1 MGKLTV
7 CLTPACCPAD
17 PLIASLLQAAH
28 EVSDADDG
36 SPDECMEDLE
46 GTGGMQV
53 SPSSP
58 SIQEKQLK
66 AASQPSNTNGNTS
79 GSNESDGSKRR
90 QGTTQGEGSNPTSV
104 KDSNTATQTNGCSG
118 AWCSVCGCMLPA
130 CAEARCRQVLC
141 AVCALT
147 LRFSSLMQA
156 SCLACKRLS
165 ASVM

>member
-1 MGKLTV
+1 M
-7 CLTPACCPAD
+7 
-17 PLIASLLQAAH
+17 
-28 EVSDADDG
+28 EV
-36 SPDECMEDLE
+36 MEN
-46 GTGGMQV
+46 TGGMQV

-118 AWCSVCGCMLPA
+118 EWICSA
-130 CAEARCRQVLC
+130 
-141 AVCALT
+141 
-147 LRFSSLMQA
+147 
-156 SCLACKRLS
+156 CLAACSLPVQKLS
-165 ASVM
+165 ADEDHLLRKHSFLCLKPVS

>member
-1 MGKLTV
+1 M
-7 CLTPACCPAD
+7 
-17 PLIASLLQAAH
+17 
-28 EVSDADDG
+28 
-36 SPDECMEDLE
+36 MEGME
-46 GTGGMQV
+46 ATGGMQV

-118 AWCSVCGCMLPA
+118 ACGSVVPVAACSLLAQMRGAV
-130 CAEARCRQVLC
+130 RFLC
-141 AVCALT
+141 VKRALA
-147 LRFSSLMQA
+147 LRFPSLMQA
-156 SCLACKRLS
+156 ACFCMQALVCLRAVS
-165 ASVM
+165 

>member
-1 MGKLTV
+1 M
-7 CLTPACCPAD
+7 
-17 PLIASLLQAAH
+17 
-28 EVSDADDG
+28 
-36 SPDECMEDLE
+36 E

-118 AWCSVCGCMLPA
+118 ECCSACGSMLHLLVQQKRGAVKP
-130 CAEARCRQVLC
+130 CVLC
-141 AVCALT
+141 ALSHTAVLQPCAGHL
-147 LRFSSLMQA
+147 LCMQA
-156 SCLACKRLS
+156 LVSLS
-165 ASVM
+165 HVS